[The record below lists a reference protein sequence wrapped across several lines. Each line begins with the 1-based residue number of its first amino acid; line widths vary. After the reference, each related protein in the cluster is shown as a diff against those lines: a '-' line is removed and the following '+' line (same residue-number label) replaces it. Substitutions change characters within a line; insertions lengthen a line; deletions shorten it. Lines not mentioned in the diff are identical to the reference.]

1 MTLYEA
7 INYIYHPPR
16 LTQSFCD
23 NPLHKALEGYTAIVD
38 DTFIIVFSGSN
49 TLEDYKV
56 NCNFFP
62 KRIHAAFAHGGYVTH
77 YLQVHTTL
85 LKRFRQS
92 NCSSIQLIG
101 YSMGASVT
109 SICAYMM
116 YFENIATHT
125 IAFEPLRVGL
135 QSFRQATK
143 QIDITYT
150 TYGNDIVTKLL
161 SCFGYKHVG
170 KEIHFGGE
178 KHWWK
183 YSIKDHPLENIA
195 SELLCGEEGT

>member
-1 MTLYEA
+1 MILYDA
-7 INYIYHPPR
+7 IDYIYHLPQSA
-16 LTQSFCD
+16 QSFCD
-23 NPLHKALEGYTAIVD
+23 NPAHKALEGYTAIVD

-62 KRIHAAFAHGGYVTH
+62 KRIHEAFAHGGYVTH

-92 NCSSIQLIG
+92 NCSSMQLIG

-116 YFENIATHT
+116 HFENITTHT
-125 IAFEPLRVGL
+125 IAFEPLRVGAL
-135 QSFRQATK
+135 FFKRKTQQL
-143 QIDITYT
+143 DIVHT

-161 SCFGYKHVG
+161 RCFGYKHAG
-170 KEIHFGGE
+170 KEIHLGGK

-195 SELLCGEEGT
+195 SELLYVKEGI